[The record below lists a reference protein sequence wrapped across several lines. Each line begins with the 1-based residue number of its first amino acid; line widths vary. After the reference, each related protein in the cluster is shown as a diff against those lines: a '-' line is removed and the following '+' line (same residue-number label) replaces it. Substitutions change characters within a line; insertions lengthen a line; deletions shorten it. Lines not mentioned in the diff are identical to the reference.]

1 MLPWFTVLLAVPAL
15 GFINKVRGG
24 GIWPKIGLIHNRYWA
39 ALLTLLPAMLA
50 LRSWGGGILFTLCWL
65 VWSIPPW
72 GRWFTLGRYTR
83 HDLEVRTKRN
93 ASVFERLIEAGGG
106 NDHTCFWL
114 RHMVCIL
121 PMAIFFGPA
130 AFVLPLA
137 ILLAYMAGWIYVEDT
152 GQFDRATQSGKW
164 GNGPGE
170 WLTGFAFG
178 TYLVFLSLHGAE
190 ACSLVSYLQSSWWW
204 H

>member
-1 MLPWFTVLLAVPAL
+1 MLAAFLVIPAM

-39 ALLTLLPAMLA
+39 TLMTLLPAGLLGSFGA
-50 LRSWGGGILFTLCWL
+50 AILWTLCWMI
-65 VWSIPPW
+65 WTIPPW

-83 HDLEVRTKRN
+83 HELEIRTGRN
-93 ASVFERLIEAGGG
+93 ASVFERLIEATGG

-114 RHMVCIL
+114 RHMVAIV
-121 PMAIFFGPA
+121 PMALFFGMA
-130 AFVLPLA
+130 AFALPLA

-152 GQFDRATQSGKW
+152 GEFDRATQSGKW

-178 TYLVFLSLHGAE
+178 TYLVFLILNGAE
-190 ACSLVSYLQSSWWW
+190 PWSLVSFLQSFSWWR
-204 H
+204 